1 MFQSKLEEARA
12 LLTNHFTT
20 VHSHGET
27 PTPKT
32 ESTAKIPTDAFFTA
46 LFAAGGTDDEALKQC
61 TWEDLESF
69 GAPKLLAKR
78 IATIFRKGEAT
89 STPEDK
95 VKILKPSRV
104 AVMSVSELIEHYD
117 PRDHTNP
124 VGQRIN
130 TMCGGKRCIVFNTDG
145 SINTK
150 ASVDLLNELRD
161 NYPERETFLV
171 NGVPVK
177 TWKVGERPGQLVDE
191 NPLYAGRL
199 LRPNGDCDQTNRSWT
214 GIPHS
219 IRVIIYLATKTGEVR
234 INSVNEAHD
243 IIDIAV
249 SMDESRIRAR
259 FPKASLKYD
268 ELNAEGKLPTLK
280 LPLIK
285 NGSNS
290 NNDPFGGQH
299 KTY

>member
-1 MFQSKLEEARA
+1 LS
-12 LLTNHFTT
+12 
-20 VHSHGET
+20 
-27 PTPKT
+27 
-32 ESTAKIPTDAFFTA
+32 AFVTA
-46 LFAAGGTDDEALKQC
+46 LFAAGGTDDAALKQC

-78 IATIFRKGEAT
+78 IAAIFRKGET
-89 STPEDK
+89 SASEDK
-95 VKILKPSRV
+95 VKILKPSRI

-117 PRDHTNP
+117 PRDHTNS

-130 TMCGGKRCIVFNTDG
+130 ALCGGKRCIVFNADG
-145 SINTK
+145 NINVK

-171 NGVPVK
+171 NGIPVK
-177 TWKVGERPGQLVDE
+177 TWKIGERPGQLADE

-214 GIPHS
+214 GIS
-219 IRVIIYLATKTGEVR
+219 YQIRVIIYLAIKTGEIR
-234 INSVNEAHD
+234 INSVNDAHAILD
-243 IIDIAV
+243 MAV
-249 SMDESRIRAR
+249 SLDEAKIRAR
-259 FPKASLKYD
+259 FSKASLKYD

-290 NNDPFGGQH
+290 NNPFGGQH